1 MSKIYVF
8 DMDGT
13 LIDSM
18 PRFGGAMLSILD
30 EENIPYGDDM
40 LNFITPLG
48 YVNTA
53 KYYQTLGV
61 KGSVEDIVNRMQ
73 EKLVYE
79 YTNNIKLKPFV
90 KEYLEGL
97 KGEGASL
104 SVFTASPHI
113 VTDICLKN
121 NGVFHLFDN
130 VWTVDDIGLPKSET
144 ACFEKLAA
152 RLNCKVRDINFFD
165 DNMIAITTSH
175 KAGCNTYAVYDSQ
188 TDEEIESIKQSVGRF
203 IRSFYEL
210 M

>member
-1 MSKIYVF
+1 MNKIYVF

-18 PRFGGAMLSILD
+18 SSFGRGMLSIL
-30 EENIPYGDDM
+30 EEDNIPYGDDM

-61 KGSVEDIVNRMQ
+61 KGSVEDIVKRMQ

-79 YTNNIKLKPFV
+79 YTNNIKLKSGV
-90 KEYLEGL
+90 SSYLKKL
-97 KGEGASL
+97 KSEGACL

-113 VTDICLKN
+113 VTDVCLKV
-121 NGVFHLFDN
+121 NGVYDLFDN
-130 VWTVDDIGLPKSET
+130 VWTVDDIGLPKSEV
-144 ACFEKLAA
+144 ACFEELAR
-152 RLNCKVRDINFFD
+152 RLDCTVADINFFD
-165 DNMIAITTSH
+165 DNMIAINTSH
-175 KAGCNTYAVYDSQ
+175 AAGCNTYAVYDSQ
-188 TDEEIESIKQSVGRF
+188 TDEQIEEIKKTVGRF
-203 IRSFYEL
+203 VRSFEEL

>member
-30 EENIPYGDDM
+30 EDNIPYGDDM
-40 LNFITPLG
+40 VNFITPLG

-53 KYYQTLGV
+53 KYYQTIGV
-61 KGSVEDIVNRMQ
+61 KGSVEDIVKRMQ

-90 KEYLEGL
+90 KEYLEKL

-113 VTDICLKN
+113 VTDICLKK
-121 NGVFHLFDN
+121 NGVFDLFDN

-144 ACFEKLAA
+144 SCFEELAR
-152 RLNCKVRDINFFD
+152 RLNCKVADINFFD
-165 DNMIAITTSH
+165 DNMIAISTSF

-188 TDEEIESIKQSVGRF
+188 TDEEIQEIKESVGRF
-203 IRSFYEL
+203 VRSFSEL